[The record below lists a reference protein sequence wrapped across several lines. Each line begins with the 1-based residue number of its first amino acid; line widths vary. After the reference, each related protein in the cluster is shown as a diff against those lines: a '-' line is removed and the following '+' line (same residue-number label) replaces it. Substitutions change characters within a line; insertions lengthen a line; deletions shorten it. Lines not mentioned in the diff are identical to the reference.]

1 MKDYFKNINASESGF
16 DSIKFILHDEL
27 THESYTICLSDLYA
41 CEDYIFIC
49 WREGMPDCWRGD
61 PVLAVP
67 NGVSGVEMKYN
78 GRFWVEPYDGAV
90 SRDAEV

>member
-27 THESYTICLSDLYA
+27 THESYTIRLSDLFAY
-41 CEDYIFIC
+41 EDSIFIR

-61 PVLAVP
+61 PWLVTPDGIAGEQ
-67 NGVSGVEMKYN
+67 NEYN
-78 GRFWVEPYDGAV
+78 GRFWVEPYD
-90 SRDAEV
+90 DALSW